1 MNGASLFGRG
11 RLAGRFGLRMALW
24 LLSFVGICAV
34 APQLVVAF
42 APGSPSPTD
51 CALRAED
58 GSYQDRLAP
67 NANHWFGTDRQG
79 CDEFSRVIYGARHSL
94 IVGVGAAVLIAL
106 VGMSVGVAAGWRGGW
121 VDAIVRRTGDV
132 VLGIPLVVG
141 MILILA
147 VLVPGQRSA
156 TTTVVAFTVLL
167 WPTVAR
173 ISRAATRSIRTES
186 YIEAARAV
194 GATDVR
200 ICLRHVVPNALP
212 PVAAYTASLVGLLIG
227 AEAVLS
233 YLGFAVAGS
242 VVSWGQMM
250 DDAQTYYSRSPHLL
264 ILPSVFLSAAV
275 AGFLLLGD
283 AIAQGPAGREIDAS

>member
-1 MNGASLFGRG
+1 MSAIASFLRG
-11 RLAGRFGLRMALW
+11 RLIGGLEFRVAVAL
-24 LLSFVGICAV
+24 LLLVGVCAV
-34 APQLVVAF
+34 APQLIVALS
-42 APGSPSPTD
+42 PGSPSPTA
-51 CALRAED
+51 CSIRAEN

-67 NANHWFGTDRQG
+67 SAEHWFGTDRQG
-79 CDEFSRVIYGARHSL
+79 CDEFSRVIHGARHSL
-94 IVGVGAAVLIAL
+94 IVGVGAALLIAV
-106 VGMSVGVAAGWRGGW
+106 VGMTLGVAAGWRGGW
-121 VDAIVRRTGDV
+121 VDAIVRRVGDL
-132 VLGIPLVVG
+132 VLGVPLVVG

-156 TTTVVAFTVLL
+156 TTTVVTFTVLL

-173 ISRAATRSIRTES
+173 ISRAATMLIRTES
-186 YIEAARAV
+186 YIEAARAS
-194 GATDVR
+194 GASVMR

-227 AEAVLS
+227 YEAVLS
-233 YLGFAVAGS
+233 YLGFAVDAS

-264 ILPSVFLSAAV
+264 ILPGVFLSVAV

-283 AIAQGPAGREIDAS
+283 AIAQGPASLDQRT

>member
-1 MNGASLFGRG
+1 MNAFATLLRG
-11 RLAGRFGLRMALW
+11 RVVGRLEFRVAVA
-24 LLSFVGICAV
+24 LLSFVGACAI
-34 APQLVVAF
+34 APQLVVAL
-42 APGSPSPTD
+42 APGSPSPTA
-51 CALRAED
+51 CAIRAED

-67 NANHWFGTDRQG
+67 NAEHWFGTDRQG
-79 CDEFSRVIYGARHSL
+79 CDEFSRVIHGARHSL
-94 IVGVGAAVLIAL
+94 VVGFGAALLIAL
-106 VGMSVGVAAGWRGGW
+106 VGMTLGVAAGWRGGW
-121 VDAIVRRTGDV
+121 VDAIVRRVGDI

-147 VLVPGQRSA
+147 MLIPGQRSA
-156 TTTVVAFTVLL
+156 ASTIVTFTVLL

-186 YIEAARAV
+186 FIEAARAV
-194 GATDVR
+194 GAGDIR

-212 PVAAYTASLVGLLIG
+212 SIAAYTASLVGLLIG

-233 YLGFAVAGS
+233 YLGFAVDGS

-250 DDAQTYYSRSPHLL
+250 DDAQAYYSRSPHLV
-264 ILPSVFLSAAV
+264 ILPAVFLSAAV

-283 AIAQGPAGREIDAS
+283 VIAQGSASLEQP